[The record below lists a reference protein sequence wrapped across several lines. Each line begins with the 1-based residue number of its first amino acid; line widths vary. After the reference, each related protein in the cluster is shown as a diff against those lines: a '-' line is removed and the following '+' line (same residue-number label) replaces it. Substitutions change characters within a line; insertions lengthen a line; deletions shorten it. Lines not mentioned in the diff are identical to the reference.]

1 MFEAIESPCIRNCCL
16 DENNICLGC
25 FRALDEIVVWTKS
38 DDACRQTILA
48 NARMRRAAYQNRLN
62 NKISNHARN
71 WTKMSETATV
81 LPALIGAVQQ
91 TIADHAEEIAQLDQA
106 IGDGDHVS
114 NLQRGLAALAQQAD
128 GLSELTWQAALQKMG
143 MTIMSSVGGA
153 SGSLYGTLFVA
164 MSKQIQQQ
172 AMSRVVLAAAFG
184 QGVESVK
191 LRGKADKGEKTML
204 DVLIPV
210 AQLLARP
217 ESQDCLL
224 ADLLSQVKQVAE
236 SGVEATRD
244 MIATK
249 GRASFLGER
258 SKGHLDAGAKSS
270 QLMISAIADVLK
282 AG

>member
-1 MFEAIESPCIRNCCL
+1 
-16 DENNICLGC
+16 
-25 FRALDEIVVWTKS
+25 
-38 DDACRQTILA
+38 
-48 NARMRRAAYQNRLN
+48 
-62 NKISNHARN
+62 
-71 WTKMSETATV
+71 MSEIATT
-81 LPALIGAVQQ
+81 LPALIGAAQQ
-91 TIADHAEEIAQLDQA
+91 TIAEHAEEIAQLDQA

-128 GLSELTWQAALQKMG
+128 AFSGLTWAAALQKVG
-143 MTIMSSVGGA
+143 MTVMSSVGGA

-172 AMSRVVLAAAFG
+172 AMSRAVLAAAFG

-191 LRGKADKGEKTML
+191 LRGKADQGEKTML

-217 ESQDCLL
+217 ESQGYPL
-224 ADLLSQVKQVAE
+224 ADLIAEVKQVAE

-249 GRASFLGER
+249 GRASFIGER

-270 QLMISAIADVLK
+270 QLMISAIADVFS